1 MLNGQPQPRNRS
13 SHNPPSNTA
22 IGTQKCAS
30 VKILLTLP
38 RFSSIQTIRRK
49 RSFRPRLYIAPG
61 ASPRMRRFAKK
72 MELASGVGAYLRRQ
86 GLVRLPPG
94 AEDLPIG
101 FFRYNNKPLFGS
113 EARNLSSLPR
123 AAKRCIPF
131 RSIQRQ
137 RGRSFSSDISLP
149 TNSVSAPEELFLF
162 FARGGS
168 RRFFTECENS
178 LLLPGLSHASLGEQK
193 ANLRSAS
200 CKTLLP
206 FD

>member
-1 MLNGQPQPRNRS
+1 MRIRQNTSHPAALQFHPDHPPEKIISPAIIHCPR
-13 SHNPPSNTA
+13 
-22 IGTQKCAS
+22 C
-30 VKILLTLP
+30 
-38 RFSSIQTIRRK
+38 FSSNAALCQKNGTGIGG
-49 RSFRPRLYIAPG
+49 RSLPAQAGF
-61 ASPRMRRFAKK
+61 
-72 MELASGVGAYLRRQ
+72 
-86 GLVRLPPG
+86 VRLPPG
-94 AEDLPIG
+94 TEDLPIG
-101 FFRYNNKPLFGS
+101 FFRYNNKPRFGS
-113 EARNLSSLPR
+113 GARNLSSR

-178 LLLPGLSHASLGEQK
+178 PLRPGLSHASLGEQK